1 VSTYRDVARR
11 GVIVF
16 SPAGEEIDFLPLPEK
31 PTNLAFGTGVERN
44 ILYITAGRSLY
55 RVATNTGRASR

>member
-1 VSTYRDVARR
+1 
-11 GVIVF
+11 
-16 SPAGEEIDFLPLPEK
+16 
-31 PTNLAFGTGVERN
+31 VERN